1 MSDREEA
8 RRALRAALA
17 PQLARVGTPLV
28 VIAEDLIG
36 EEDAGIDWVASSPDG
51 VAWVVLVD
59 PGSGGAALL
68 EQALVQRAWVGNR
81 LRDWCQL
88 APGLPLRPDL
98 PARALLIARDFART
112 TQLAAREA
120 AGEELVLARWSGEPG
135 EPDSRATRRP
145 VAGASRCGAGGR
157 ARTPG
162 IGLPQRA
169 RRRRPR
175 LLSQPE
181 APGEPPR
188 AAGLALRALPG
199 DEVTKIRPRVTF
211 FDT

>member
-59 PGSGGAALL
+59 PGSGDAALL

-88 APGLPLRPDL
+88 APSLPLRPDL

-120 AGEELVLARWSGEPG
+120 AGEELVLARWSGEP
-135 EPDSRATRRP
+135 ESPTL
-145 VAGASRCGAGGR
+145 
-157 ARTPG
+157 ARLAAPS
-162 IGLPQRA
+162 RA
-169 RRRRPR
+169 RRDAAPAAAPAR
-175 LLSQPE
+175 LVSLFRS
-181 APGEPPR
+181 
-188 AAGLALRALPG
+188 GLDDADLAS
-199 DEVTKIRPRVTF
+199 
-211 FDT
+211 